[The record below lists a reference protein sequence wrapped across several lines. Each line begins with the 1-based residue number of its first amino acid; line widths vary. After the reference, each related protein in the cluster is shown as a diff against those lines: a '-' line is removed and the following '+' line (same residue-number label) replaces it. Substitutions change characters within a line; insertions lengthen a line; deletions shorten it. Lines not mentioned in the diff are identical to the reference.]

1 MEMGVPVIDETN
13 LSPGTKTASGIKTE
27 DPLRAVLINALNDNR
42 QPIPHL
48 QPPISKPPQPHPAED
63 MDTVHMTKAS
73 RADLERHT
81 AQRLNYRMSEVAA
94 LLGVQASYVTKLL
107 SDGHLQSI
115 VMGDG
120 VRWIRSDSIYDWL
133 VRTEIQLTNRKDEE
147 EEEKRIAAEEERMA
161 AEARKVEEEEKRIAA
176 EEERMATEARK
187 VEEEERMVTEAR
199 KVEEEKIIAP
209 RALPS
214 TQAPIP
220 VPIPS
225 PAPAA
230 TRLHNQYWYFID
242 GADKGFTSLREALQ
256 ALGLSER
263 DSMVR
268 WESIPVNLRPKIQ
281 RELARN
287 S

>member
-161 AEARKVEEEEKRIAA
+161 
-176 EEERMATEARK
+176 TEARK